1 MDEDIADYY
10 KGEAFVILE
19 EFTLSLV
26 ELPRVNEYSLL
37 LIQSVAQKL
46 YQGVSYGQSKLE
58 TQSLFA
64 IGYGVQSEKT
74 SVVTMLMLI
83 EPHIPIH

>member
-1 MDEDIADYY
+1 MAEDIADYY

-46 YQGVSYGQSKLE
+46 YQGVSYG
-58 TQSLFA
+58 
-64 IGYGVQSEKT
+64 
-74 SVVTMLMLI
+74 
-83 EPHIPIH
+83 